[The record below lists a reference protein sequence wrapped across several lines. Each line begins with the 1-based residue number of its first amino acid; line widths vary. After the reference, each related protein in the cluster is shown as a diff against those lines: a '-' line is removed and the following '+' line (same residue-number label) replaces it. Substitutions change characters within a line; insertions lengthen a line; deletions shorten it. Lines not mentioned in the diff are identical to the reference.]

1 VGFPFSLDLRRTLAE
16 RCRDFPRRDVAHE
29 GLKRSAVVITLVD
42 AGDGS
47 GETAFLLTRRAP
59 RLRAH
64 AGQWA
69 LPGGRLDADETPT
82 AAALRELEE
91 ELGLAL
97 GLEAVLGV
105 LDDYPTR
112 SGYAITPV
120 VAWLADVSAVNPN
133 PQEVASVHR
142 VRLDEISRPAAVEF
156 LSIPESDRP
165 VIRLSFA
172 DSHLHAPTA
181 AMVHQLAELAAGRV
195 TRVDQLEQP
204 VFAWR

>member
-1 VGFPFSLDLRRTLAE
+1 MGFPFSLDLRRILAE
-16 RCRDFPRRDVAHE
+16 RCRDFPRRDIRHE

-47 GETAFLLTRRAP
+47 SETAFLLTRRAP

-69 LPGGRLDADETPT
+69 LPGGRLDADETPI

-120 VAWLADVSAVNPN
+120 VAWLEDVSAVNPN

-172 DSHLHAPTA
+172 DSHIHAPTA